1 MREVKAIVRPQR
13 LEQVMEALHAIPGL
27 PGVTVSKVH
36 AYAGFQRQDIQ
47 AAGDGQETDLT
58 KLEIVVTDDL
68 VESVVAAI
76 GHASHTGR
84 AGDGIV
90 YVVPVERFMRVR
102 ALAQGAGASE
112 ESERTR
118 ADRTT

>member
-1 MREVKAIVRPQR
+1 MREVKAIIRPQR

-27 PGVTVSKVH
+27 PGVTVSRVH

-47 AAGDGQETDLT
+47 AASDSREADLA
-58 KLEIVVTDDL
+58 KLETVVPDDL
-68 VESVVAAI
+68 VEAVVAAI

-90 YVVPVERFMRVR
+90 YVVPRH
-102 ALAQGAGASE
+102 LA
-112 ESERTR
+112 R
-118 ADRTT
+118 